1 MSRLNEQSSTSSVA
15 TARKVRLKY
24 RKTLGRD
31 PNCGF
36 ARLGLGLTYLQQ
48 GKREE
53 GLKEVLTAHQLLQ
66 DDRSNS
72 KLAYAY
78 ALNGDS
84 AAAHAILNQFLHR
97 VQQGHFKSV
106 LIADV
111 YLGLG
116 DRNAAL
122 ECLSKSLDEGESPPL
137 LDEPSYDPIRHDA
150 RYVHLPA
157 RMNIR

>member
-15 TARKVRLKY
+15 TARNVRLKY

-48 GKREE
+48 GKR
-53 GLKEVLTAHQLLQ
+53 KEVLTAHQLLQ

-78 ALNGDS
+78 GLNGDS
-84 AAAHAILNQFLHR
+84 EAAHAILNQFLHR

-122 ECLSKSLDEGESPPL
+122 EWLSKSLDEGESPPL